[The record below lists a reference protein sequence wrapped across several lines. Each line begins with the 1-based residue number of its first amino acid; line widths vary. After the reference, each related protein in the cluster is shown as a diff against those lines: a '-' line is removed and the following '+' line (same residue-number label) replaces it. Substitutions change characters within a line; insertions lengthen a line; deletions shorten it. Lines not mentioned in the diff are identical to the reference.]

1 VATDLQAR
9 AEWRKGQAARNSI
22 LDGARNEEVIM
33 ASRLV
38 AFDVRRGRIFIG
50 GAEELTKVL
59 NFAPAIGVDGRSQA
73 ALPGQP
79 AQRSEVSTTTVHP
92 NGHRTSVR
100 DFARR
105 FASRK
110 LYERIAILLYYT
122 HRVEGRSTLTSKD
135 LSDWFGLCGFKIPA
149 RMDKALDNVMRQR
162 HMVERTGPGQWALTA
177 AGESVALD
185 LLEAGAANG
194 AANK

>member
-1 VATDLQAR
+1 
-9 AEWRKGQAARNSI
+9 
-22 LDGARNEEVIM
+22 M
-33 ASRLV
+33 AGRLV

-50 GAEELTKVL
+50 SAEELAKVL
-59 NFAPAIGVDGRSQA
+59 TVAPGTGVNGKNRA
-73 ALPGQP
+73 APPGHP
-79 AQRSEVSTTTVHP
+79 AQGNDVSTTTVHP

-105 FASRK
+105 FANRK

-149 RMDKALDNVMRQR
+149 RMDKALDNLMRQR
-162 HMVERTGPGQWALTA
+162 HIVERTGPGQWALTA

-185 LLEAGAANG
+185 LLESGAANG
-194 AANK
+194 SSQ